1 MAGHTGDVFD
11 AMTGTSKDRHN
22 SNGKKF
28 TTLDS
33 DNDDDVNDN
42 CALERA
48 GGWWY
53 GRCSASDLHMNLAG
67 NDGRGRWV
75 SDPYPQTQE
84 TRDVVESHMLVK
96 LSMQTICVN

>member
-1 MAGHTGDVFD
+1 MAGHSGDVFD
-11 AMTGTSKDRHN
+11 AMAGTYKPHHN
-22 SNGKKF
+22 SNGKMF

-33 DNDDDVNDN
+33 DNDDKDGDN
-42 CALERA
+42 CALIRG

-53 GRCSASDLHMNLAG
+53 GRCSASDLHMNLVSNG
-67 NDGRGRWV
+67 RRGRWV

-96 LSMQTICVN
+96 LNLQTSCA